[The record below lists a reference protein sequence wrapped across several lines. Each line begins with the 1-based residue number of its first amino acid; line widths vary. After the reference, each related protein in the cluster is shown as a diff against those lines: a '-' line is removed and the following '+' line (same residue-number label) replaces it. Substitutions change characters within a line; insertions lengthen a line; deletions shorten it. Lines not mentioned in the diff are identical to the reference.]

1 MATANLP
8 IIMSDPATQLRELL
22 DEREYLFAP
31 GISTPLEAKVAE
43 IIGLDVVTVSGF
55 LTNLCQYGHF
65 DGTVGMA
72 EMVDTA
78 ERVAKSTDVLVK
90 ADADTGYG
98 GVHNVQRTIRE
109 YIDAGV
115 AAVHIEDQ
123 DWPKRCG
130 HAAGKEIVSRADAEA
145 RIRAAVDAR
154 DEHEDDLFI
163 VARTDAYG
171 SANGDWEEHVERGKL
186 FWELGADM
194 IAPEMPDNSVENAV
208 RFVDQVR
215 ETHPEAIF
223 YWNYSSNFQWTDLE
237 EPPTFEELADLGYKY
252 INVSGFGCHAAVHAL
267 YDAFENL
274 KNNEAQAQWEMEE
287 LFEGHERFDRSSEV
301 LFDLADFEEY
311 QQTEE
316 KYLEGAAERYDSSEG
331 FRIED

>member
-1 MATANLP
+1 MQ
-8 IIMSDPATQLRELL
+8 DPATRLRELL
-22 DEREYLFAP
+22 DERDYVYAP
-31 GISTPLEAKVAE
+31 GIATPLEAKVAE
-43 IIGLDVVTVSGF
+43 VIGLDVVTVSGF
-55 LTNLCQYGHF
+55 LTNLVQYGYF

-78 ERVAKSTDVLVK
+78 ARVADSTDLLVK

-123 DWPKRCG
+123 SWPKRCG
-130 HAAGKEIVSRADAEA
+130 HAAGKEIVPRTDAEA

-154 DEHEDDLFI
+154 DEHDGDLFI
-163 VARTDAYG
+163 VARTDAFG
-171 SANGDWEEHVERGKL
+171 SANGDWEEHVERGRL

-194 IAPEMPDNSVENAV
+194 IAPEMPDNSLENAV
-208 RFVDQVR
+208 RFVDEVR

-223 YWNYSSNFQWTDLE
+223 YWNYSSNFQWTDLD
-237 EPPTFEELADLGYKY
+237 EPPTFAELADLGYKY
-252 INVSGFGCHAAVHAL
+252 INVSGYGCHAAVHSL
-267 YDAFENL
+267 YNSFKDL
-274 KNNEAQAQWEMEE
+274 KENEAAGQWHMEE
-287 LFEGHERFDRSSEV
+287 RFEGHERFERSSEV

-311 QQTEE
+311 QRTEQH
-316 KYLEGAAERYDSSEG
+316 YLADAAERYENSEG
-331 FRIED
+331 FQVDD